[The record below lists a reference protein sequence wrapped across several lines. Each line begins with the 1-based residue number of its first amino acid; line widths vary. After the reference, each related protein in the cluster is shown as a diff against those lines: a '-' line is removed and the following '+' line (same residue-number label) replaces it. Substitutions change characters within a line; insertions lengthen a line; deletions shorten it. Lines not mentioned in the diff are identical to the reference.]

1 LPLETL
7 KFPSDFSLHFP
18 GYSKKN
24 VRSPEVHASL
34 AESRNVFLTAQ
45 WADLLI
51 LNYEV
56 APSLL
61 KKYAPQGTRLDSF
74 EGKTYM
80 SLVGFRFR
88 ETKLFG
94 TLPIPFH
101 RDFLEVNLRFYVR
114 RSTNS
119 EERRGVVF
127 IAEIVP
133 KRMIAQ
139 VARMLYGENY
149 LCRPMSSKR
158 EHTTVEYAWKT
169 KNTCCTLGARVS
181 ETSAFPA
188 QESLEQ
194 FITEHYWGY
203 SAQRD
208 GGCLEYQVTHP
219 VWKVRPC
226 VEAFLRGDPTP
237 EYGAELAS
245 ILKGKPSSSF
255 LADGSS
261 VVVFKGAVIT

>member
-1 LPLETL
+1 M
-7 KFPSDFSLHFP
+7 
-18 GYSKKN
+18 KN
-24 VRSPEVHASL
+24 VRSPEVYASL

-45 WADLLI
+45 WADLLM

-56 APSLL
+56 APGLL
-61 KKYAPQGTRLDSF
+61 KKYVPQGTSLDSF
-74 EGKTYM
+74 QGKTYI
-80 SLVGFRFR
+80 SLVGFWFR
-88 ETKLFG
+88 QTKLFG
-94 TLPIPFH
+94 TLALPFH

-119 EERRGVVF
+119 EERRGVAF

-139 VARMLYGENY
+139 VARKFYGENY
-149 LCRPMSSKR
+149 IRRPMESKR
-158 EHTTVEYAWKT
+158 RDEAVEYSWVT
-169 KNTCCTLGARVS
+169 KNTSCTLEARVS
-181 ETSAFPA
+181 KTPAYPA
-188 QESLEQ
+188 QQSFEQ

-226 VEAFLRGDPTP
+226 FEARLSGDPTL
-237 EYGAELAS
+237 EYGPELANV
-245 ILKGKPSSSF
+245 LRGKPSSSF

-261 VVVFKGAVIT
+261 VEAFKGVKIV